1 MSPDGTLEDHMEERR
16 GGRIWQERGIDKRQ
30 FVVGVMPARTREGG
44 EGRREEGEARG
55 NLTIRKEE
63 NRDSFS
69 LFSLFFVSKSA
80 RIILVD
86 FDIAIFQ
93 DLLLR
98 RVINL
103 FISKLVMVENCAQ
116 DHQGYSFP
124 PILFPSSFSF
134 RTEFV
139 VSYSGLDAF

>member
-1 MSPDGTLEDHMEERR
+1 MSRDGTLEDHMEERR

-44 EGRREEGEARG
+44 EERRGRSEREFYNSEG
-55 NLTIRKEE
+55 RKKG
-63 NRDSFS
+63 FFFTFF
-69 LFSLFFVSKSA
+69 LFFFVSKSA

-86 FDIAIFQ
+86 FEIAIFQ

-116 DHQGYSFP
+116 DRIIKDLPFHQSFFY
-124 PILFPSSFSF
+124 LRFVSERNLWS
-134 RTEFV
+134 RTWN
-139 VSYSGLDAF
+139 